1 MINNVEV
8 YTKVKAEIS
17 DVSFEP
23 AERRQRERVGGSNT
37 MKGAQSRAP
46 CGMSVNINWLMLALV
61 GRVKLVKEKC
71 HCQWSTK
78 VQISEL
84 ETAAPE
90 QAAESHPVSPQ
101 KVILCI

>member
-1 MINNVEV
+1 MIKNVEV

-23 AERRQRERVGGSNT
+23 VERRQRERVGGSKT
-37 MKGAQSRAP
+37 MKGAQSRAS

-71 HCQWSTK
+71 HCQWSWKWQHLSKQQNHTQYHHRK
-78 VQISEL
+78 
-84 ETAAPE
+84 
-90 QAAESHPVSPQ
+90 
-101 KVILCI
+101 